1 MSDFSWQLLSVVH
14 GINWVQILVVA
25 VAANL
30 LSGLVFTLTA
40 GLVPSWI
47 VYPLLLIIGLWLL
60 RRRRTSGVLFLLG
73 SAALF
78 FVIHLPFTVLVG
90 WRGDQCADC
99 PPTLLWV
106 TLFIIPLLT
115 VFVAIM
121 AWEQARRNNSK
132 KA

>member
-1 MSDFSWQLLSVVH
+1 MSNFSWQRLSAAH

-30 LSGLVFTLTA
+30 LGGLVFTLIE
-40 GLVPSWI
+40 GLVPSW
-47 VYPLLLIIGLWLL
+47 V
-60 RRRRTSGVLFLLG
+60 
-73 SAALF
+73 
-78 FVIHLPFTVLVG
+78 VIHLPFTVLVG

-121 AWEQARRNNSK
+121 AWQQARRNESK